1 MGATGALKIPS
12 WGERDFVRTSNCKTG
27 IAGAGQR
34 VYEIQWNHHWCRHI
48 GGACL
53 GIDVVRRHC
62 PVGNGRGSLFPDT
75 ATYFCCR
82 SWLGFERRACCRRRR
97 HHCGRH
103 FAAPMAALLMA
114 LTSYVPAAIGA
125 YLSGLARP
133 ASELGGPEGI
143 MVWYPLSD
151 IVFRLALM
159 VAASFIIIGF
169 ILGFGPDMA
178 RELANTLIN
187 RLAEADPQFTA
198 SDEMR
203 QSVSALLMVAL
214 PAIQP
219 ATCLAILVGN
229 LYLAL
234 RLTALSGRL
243 RRPRDDWPATMRM
256 PRPALL
262 VLRSHSRLHFAGRRR
277 SHCYRRGGRAEFRLH
292 DRRPCDFSSAYPW
305 QAMASRRPLA
315 DLRCDHPLRIPAFR
329 LHGFGLFDTS
339 RGAPISKIP
348 EADNQ

>member
-1 MGATGALKIPS
+1 MKFNGTIIGVGILAGLASALMSSGVIAQSGMAVVLYFLTPLPI
-12 WGERDFVRTSNCKTG
+12 FV
-27 IAGAGQR
+27 
-34 VYEIQWNHHWCRHI
+34 
-48 GGACL
+48 
-53 GIDVVRRHC
+53 
-62 PVGNGRGSLFPDT
+62 
-75 ATYFCCR
+75 
-82 SWLGFERRACCRRRR
+82 
-97 HHCGRH
+97 
-103 FAAPMAALLMA
+103 AALGWGSSAGLVAAACATIAVGIVATPIGAVLMA
-114 LTSYVPAAIGA
+114 LTSYAPAAIGA

-133 ASELGGPEGI
+133 ASELGGPKDV

-159 VAASFIIIGF
+159 VAASFIIIGY
-169 ILGFGPDMA
+169 IIGFGPDMA
-178 RELANTLIN
+178 RELSNTLIDS
-187 RLAEADPQFTA
+187 LAAADPQFTA

-219 ATCLAILVGN
+219 ATCLAILIGN

-262 VLRSHSRLHFAGRRR
+262 VFAVALAVAFLPGAAGLVATVVVGALSFGFMIAGLATFHQRSRGKPWRPVALWLVYVAIILFA
-277 SHCYRRGGRAEFRLH
+277 FLL
-292 DRRPCDFSSAYPW
+292 FVF
-305 QAMASRRPLA
+305 MV
-315 DLRCDHPLRIPAFR
+315 
-329 LHGFGLFDTS
+329 FGLFDTS

-348 EADNQ
+348 ESDNQ

>member
-1 MGATGALKIPS
+1 MKFNGTIIGVGILAGLASALMSSGVIAQSGLAVVLYFLTPLPIFVAALGWGSSAGLIAAACATIA
-12 WGERDFVRTSNCKTG
+12 VG
-27 IAGAGQR
+27 I
-34 VYEIQWNHHWCRHI
+34 
-48 GGACL
+48 
-53 GIDVVRRHC
+53 
-62 PVGNGRGSLFPDT
+62 
-75 ATYFCCR
+75 
-82 SWLGFERRACCRRRR
+82 
-97 HHCGRH
+97 
-103 FAAPMAALLMA
+103 FAAPMAAVLMA
-114 LTSYVPAAIGA
+114 LTSYAPAAIGA

-133 ASELGGPEGI
+133 ASELGGPKDI

-159 VAASFIIIGF
+159 VAASFIVIGF
-169 ILGFGPDMA
+169 ILSFGPDMA
-178 RELANTLIN
+178 RELANTLID

-219 ATCLAILVGN
+219 ATCLAILMGN

-256 PRPALL
+256 PRQALL
-262 VLRSHSRLHFAGRRR
+262 VFAVALAIAFLPGAAGLVATVVVGALSFGFMIAGLATFHHRT
-277 SHCYRRGGRAEFRLH
+277 RGKAW
-292 DRRPCDFSSAYPW
+292 RPVVLWFVYVAII
-305 QAMASRRPLA
+305 LF
-315 DLRCDHPLRIPAFR
+315 AF
-329 LHGFGLFDTS
+329 LLFVFMVFGLFDTS
-339 RGAPISKIP
+339 RGAPTSKLP